1 MPDGT
6 AAADAP
12 AAIPGAGGARI
23 GPNAVIQTVAA
34 LEARFGAAATR
45 GLLADIGAV
54 AWAEDEPE
62 AMVDETR
69 VAALHRA
76 VRLTHPEA
84 AETIARAAG
93 AATAAYILANRIPR
107 AARAILRALPP
118 GPAARLLTEAIA
130 AHAWTFAGSGR
141 FEGRIAPGGAR
152 LAIHANP
159 LVAGETADRPLCAW
173 HEAVFTGLYGA
184 LVSGR
189 TRTREVACCAMG
201 APACRFEVSWAR
213 PHRQGDHA
221 CVRASVARTGPGGP
235 AS

>member
-1 MPDGT
+1 MPDG
-6 AAADAP
+6 AAVLGRP
-12 AAIPGAGGARI
+12 AAGAGTGGARI

-34 LEARFGAAATR
+34 LDAHFGAPSTR
-45 GLLADIGAV
+45 ALLESIGAGE
-54 AWAEDEPE
+54 WADADPE
-62 AMVDETR
+62 TMVDETR

-76 VRLTHPEA
+76 VRRTHPEA
-84 AETIARAAG
+84 AEAIAREAG

-118 GPAARLLTEAIA
+118 GPAARLLTRAIA

-159 LVAGETADRPLCAW
+159 LVAGETAGSPLCAW

-184 LVSGR
+184 LVSRGA
-189 TRTREVACCAMG
+189 RTREVACCAMG
-201 APACRFEVSWAR
+201 APACRFEVAW
-213 PHRQGDHA
+213 D
-221 CVRASVARTGPGGP
+221 
-235 AS
+235 